1 MINMNLEIEVEG
13 LKIKLEFAEKKQV
26 DRTLLAVMHYVQG
39 GRFEDVYDV
48 SQTYVEKTT
57 PNARAVKKATQEV
70 DGIKDYGNGK
80 LGYKCSYRCGCG
92 HTGVRYPTEKEEYV
106 HCHKCNEKLNM
117 MASTA
122 DELHDEEFNYFIAY

>member
-1 MINMNLEIEVEG
+1 MNLEIEIPG

-48 SQTYVEKTT
+48 SQTYVEKVT
-57 PNARAVKKATQEV
+57 PNARQLKNDTLVV
-70 DGIKDYGNGK
+70 DGVKDYGNGK

-106 HCHKCNEKLNM
+106 HCHKCNEKLPISPATLNE
-117 MASTA
+117 A
-122 DELHDEEFNYFIAY
+122 HDEEHFYFVAY